1 MGKTS
6 NYAIVMAQLVID
18 GKNYGMH
25 AFITPLRDMLT
36 HQPLSGKLTVRLWW
50 WRNPAVI
57 INAAL
62 NCTSVFTG
70 IEIGDINTKFGYE
83 NMDNGFL
90 RFNQYRIPRKNMLMK
105 YAKVVENSVH
115 VTNMNWPRGNMHFCC
130 SLRPCSNNMHHTVLL
145 KCHLN
150 LILGDCWR
158 QILQRRC
165 SSNNISFNGAD
176 PNAHCAR
183 LFQWFSH
190 GSNDCH

>member
-1 MGKTS
+1 M
-6 NYAIVMAQLVID
+6 
-18 GKNYGMH
+18 
-25 AFITPLRDMLT
+25 
-36 HQPLSGKLTVRLWW
+36 
-50 WRNPAVI
+50 I

-130 SLRPCSNNMHHTVLL
+130 SLP
-145 KCHLN
+145 
-150 LILGDCWR
+150 
-158 QILQRRC
+158 
-165 SSNNISFNGAD
+165 
-176 PNAHCAR
+176 
-183 LFQWFSH
+183 
-190 GSNDCH
+190 